1 MKRILLVAV
10 LAVVCT
16 LGSFAQNKSVVG
28 KWKLVTLVSDEITF
42 DMEHPENMKK
52 ELIKQFE
59 ASGAKADSAMI
70 EMMMQS
76 LTQSLGN
83 MVFDFGADGKLRM
96 SAGEKSEKEE
106 SYTVDYEKGT
116 ITSKSPE
123 ETQNMKFRFEKEN
136 LVLIIP
142 EGGKETTMILK
153 KIK

>member
-1 MKRILLVAV
+1 MKRILFVAV
-10 LAVVCT
+10 LAVVCSA
-16 LGSFAQNKSVVG
+16 GSFAQTKSVVG
-28 KWKLVTLVSDEITF
+28 KWKLVSLVSDEVTF
-42 DMEHPENMKK
+42 DIEHPENMRK

-59 ASGAKADSAMI
+59 TAGQKADSAMI
-70 EMMMQS
+70 DMMMQS

-106 SYTVDYEKGT
+106 NYTVDYEKGT
-116 ITSKSPE
+116 ITSKSTE

-142 EGGKETTMILK
+142 EGGKETTMTMK